1 VPKRRGPN
9 AGADTRD
16 AVLAAARR
24 LFTARGYDA
33 TSMRDVAAEVGIT
46 NAALYYHFPGKD
58 ALLEALS
65 AVRRAELDGLLAW
78 AREQEPSPGLLRET
92 ALRWVDSATQDR
104 LEGMRLGL
112 ANRPALARAVPPDA
126 TVPGGVEN
134 LVSLFVEDGDG
145 GADGDGDGDGG
156 ADGDGDPARRLE
168 VRLVFDAFTCAGLA
182 ASPEDDLETIK
193 AVARRMVLALTEDMG
208 RAYLPSGR

>member
-112 ANRPALARAVPPDA
+112 ANRPALARAVPPAA
-126 TVPGGVEN
+126 TVPDGVEN
-134 LVSLFVEDGDG
+134 LVSLFV
-145 GADGDGDGDGG
+145 GDGDGG
-156 ADGDGDPARRLE
+156 SARRLE

-193 AVARRMVLALTEDMG
+193 AVARRMVLALTADTA
-208 RAYLPSGR
+208 RVYLPPDR

>member
-1 VPKRRGPN
+1 LRVVPKRRGPN

-134 LVSLFVEDGDG
+134 LVSLFV
-145 GADGDGDGDGG
+145 GDGDGG

-193 AVARRMVLALTEDMG
+193 AVARRMVLALTEDTA
-208 RAYLPSGR
+208 RVYLPSDR